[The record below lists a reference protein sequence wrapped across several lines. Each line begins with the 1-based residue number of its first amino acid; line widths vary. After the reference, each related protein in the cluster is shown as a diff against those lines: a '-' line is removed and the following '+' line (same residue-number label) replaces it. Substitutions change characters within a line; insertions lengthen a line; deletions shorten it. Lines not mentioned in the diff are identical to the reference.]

1 MRHLGPLSAL
11 LGLLAAA
18 CGDVSP
24 PRAPCRP
31 DSRGAAATALADAR
45 GERTVIS
52 AADEAR
58 LKQVRLARRD
68 TPLAVGAE
76 APAFAGLPDGKRVVL
91 IFLRGDW

>member
-24 PRAPCRP
+24 APAP
-31 DSRGAAATALADAR
+31 PATALADAR